1 MQTNL
6 PKHPVI
12 PKIVYHLINRVENNA
27 SSTRLS
33 TRPVE
38 LLFSTCET
46 APGEPCCLPD
56 QREDTKKMELG
67 SWSPVIWCDMMWNKG
82 PRSEHR
88 KFWLDIGK
96 MFYHEVVKYWNS
108 LSREAV
114 EPPSLGVFKTELDT
128 ALSNLFWIDL
138 LWAVVG

>member
-56 QREDTKKMELG
+56 QREDTKKMEPG
-67 SWSPVIWCDMMWNKG
+67 SWKCTVIWCETKDPGQN
-82 PRSEHR
+82 
-88 KFWLDIGK
+88 IG
-96 MFYHEVVKYWNS
+96 NS
-108 LSREAV
+108 DQILEKCFTMKWSNTGTVCPERLWRLHPWECSRLNWTQ
-114 EPPSLGVFKTELDT
+114 P
-128 ALSNLFWIDL
+128 
-138 LWAVVG
+138 WATCPE